1 MSHPLVALDASPCA
15 GARTG
20 VGRYV
25 EDLAAGLDGLGRR
38 PALVYQGH
46 HGPLFPPVAG
56 HATACHRYD
65 LLGGRIG
72 AWLRLPHVLRR
83 LGADVYHSTSTIAVP
98 GPGWRG
104 RVVATVM
111 DCYPLAP
118 DARVSPRH
126 RRLFRQILGAILRR
140 ADRIIVPSR
149 ATADE
154 LRGLGHAGPL
164 DVIPLG
170 LRPISPGPR
179 PADAPAGGYILT
191 LGAIEFR
198 KGLHLLAA
206 ARPPLP
212 WIHCGP
218 LRDDPGGRI
227 IAAMDAAGC
236 RRLGF
241 VSEADRIAWLAHA
254 TLLAMPSQTEGFG
267 YPPLEAMALGV
278 PVLAF
283 ATGSLPEVLGDAA
296 AWTTPERLADDLAS
310 VLADQAC
317 LGGLAAAGRGQAGRF
332 AAPTMAAAH
341 LDVYRS

>member
-1 MSHPLVALDASPCA
+1 MSAMVALDASPCA

-25 EDLAAGLDGLGRR
+25 EDLASGLAALGQ
-38 PALVYQGH
+38 PPSLVYQGH
-46 HGPLFPPVAG
+46 HGPLFPPVAE
-56 HATACHRYD
+56 HATACRRYD
-65 LLGGRIG
+65 LLGGRVG
-72 AWLRLPHVLRR
+72 AWLRLPHVLRS

-118 DARVSPRH
+118 GARVSLRH
-126 RRLFRQILGAILRR
+126 RRLFRQLLGAILRR

-154 LRGLGHAGPL
+154 LRGLGHHGPL
-164 DVIPLG
+164 EVIPLG
-170 LRPISPGPR
+170 LRPIAAGPR
-179 PADAPAGGYILT
+179 PATAPAGGYILT

-198 KGLHLLAA
+198 KGLHLLAE

-227 IAAMDAAGC
+227 VAAMDAAGC

-241 VSEADRIAWLAHA
+241 VSEAERISWLSHA
-254 TLLAMPSQTEGFG
+254 TLMAMPSQTEGFG

-278 PVLAF
+278 PVIAF
-283 ATGSLPEVLGDAA
+283 RNGSLPEVLGDAA
-296 AWTTPERLADDLAS
+296 VWTTPERLAGDLAA
-310 VLADQAC
+310 L
-317 LGGLAAAGRGQAGRF
+317 LGDPGRMEGHAKAGRLRSATCSVD
-332 AAPTMAAAH
+332 AMVTSH
-341 LDVYRS
+341 LALYRS